1 MSSRSP
7 SRSRSRRINFT
18 NTYGIG
24 ARSKRYNRFVK
35 SSVKDI
41 FKLNNKYPLL
51 VNPKLYPSIKLISNP
66 QDSASGAAV
75 YLLHNHKREGFIL
88 KLNFI
93 FNKRDFNDL
102 GSFPATED
110 KIYKLMNELVEK
122 RITPHVITRMDSLR
136 IKTNDLNDKTI
147 IPPMKNSV
155 YGIYAMLNETSS
167 YNVNITT
174 LYDFFRKLHNIGSL
188 TNEVKDEIVLNIL
201 FQILYTLEA
210 FNKIGLKHNDL
221 HTGNILVFEEPRSG
235 KYIQYILSNGR
246 KVNLEHIGFTTRIFD
261 FDRSCKQKIPGSR
274 NFNYAIEPSNK
285 KIYADIGQTCIPN
298 AKFDTYKLLYGL
310 VDLLK
315 PIIGDLFYE
324 FFHPDS
330 YLLED
335 GKIRTGE
342 LYNKPIRGIQY
353 GFLKKEPDDNEMLPT
368 SEILEILADI
378 ISDKKYVGHP
388 FRKYSLKFIK

>member
-7 SRSRSRRINFT
+7 SRSRRINFT

-24 ARSKRYNRFVK
+24 ARSKRRNRFVK

-41 FKLNNKYPLL
+41 FKLNTKYPLL
-51 VNPKLYPSIKLISNP
+51 VNPKLYPSIQLISNP

-110 KIYKLMNELVEK
+110 KIYKLMNELVKK

-136 IKTNDLNDKTI
+136 IKTNDLDDKTI

-167 YNVNITT
+167 HNVKLTT
-174 LYDFFRKLHNIGSL
+174 LYDFFKKLQNIGSL
-188 TNEVKDEIVLNIL
+188 TNEVKYEIILNIL

-221 HTGNILVFEEPRSG
+221 HMGNILVFEEPRSN

-261 FDRSCKQKIPGSR
+261 FDRSCKKKISKSR
-274 NFNYAIEPSNK
+274 DFNYAIEPSNK
-285 KIYADIGQTCIPN
+285 QIYAGIGQTCIPN
-298 AKFDTYKLLYGL
+298 AKFDTYKLLYSL
-310 VDLLK
+310 VNLLE

-324 FFHPDS
+324 FFHEDS

-342 LYNKPIRGIQY
+342 IYNKPIRKIRY
-353 GFLKKEPDDNEMLPT
+353 GFLKQEPDDEEMLPT

-378 ISDKKYVGHP
+378 IPDKKYVGHP
-388 FRKYSLKFIK
+388 FRKYSLRFIK